1 MGSAAAWDL
10 ATLSCLFGA
19 ILGFFHGARIFE
31 SEGLRVGDLGSMIAN
46 ISPVLGEMIKHAG
59 EAIQTEM
66 YENPE
71 SSVKT
76 CTVAFELFVKQAR
89 EARSTPSF
97 RPLAWGSSRKP
108 WPRVTEKR
116 KSPPSSRCCAGA
128 PDPAPLC
135 RYIDT

>member
-1 MGSAAAWDL
+1 
-10 ATLSCLFGA
+10 
-19 ILGFFHGARIFE
+19 
-31 SEGLRVGDLGSMIAN
+31 MIAN

-89 EARSTPSF
+89 EARINSEFPTFGLGLFKKATAARGSRRKGSR
-97 RPLAWGSSRKP
+97 RPRQ
-108 WPRVTEKR
+108 
-116 KSPPSSRCCAGA
+116 GA
-128 PDPAPLC
+128 ARGRLIRR

>member
-1 MGSAAAWDL
+1 VDGL
-10 ATLSCLFGA
+10 V
-19 ILGFFHGARIFE
+19 

-71 SSVKT
+71 SSGKT

-89 EARSTPSF
+89 EARINSEFPTF
-97 RPLAWGSSRKP
+97 GLGLFKKAMA
-108 WPRVTEKR
+108 
-116 KSPPSSRCCAGA
+116 AGDGEEEVA
-128 PDPAPLC
+128 ALVKVL
-135 RYIDT
+135 REGA